1 MPFVANY
8 LPVTRL
14 TGFGDSCGFT
24 GVALESIAV
33 RDHSQR
39 GRFRFFVFFSA
50 WKKRG
55 NFLGWSD
62 VWCMSFFNSGGG
74 FGVDLFLIHLD
85 EMIINDNDIGSYFVH
100 IYIYIYIHS
109 TIHCMYFSHF
119 FSLLDDGDIGTSSI
133 PPSFGLAP
141 WTRRNA
147 LERWWSLFASKE
159 LLWRSPQP
167 STAFLV
173 PKFSWSSQTWM
184 IWMFVLLFVPGD
196 WCENSSTMKIP
207 CRPRPLQMIRI
218 FRDFSRRTSCQK
230 PPTKVWPP
238 GGRYHGTDDAPP
250 NATTQRGGRFSHP
263 PKHVGRGVEVKIG
276 SLSLPNF
283 QKEVHWLKRDYFPG
297 KYLEHSIF
305 AVETLIFG

>member
-1 MPFVANY
+1 MVHDSWPFFEIKGVKTC
-8 LPVTRL
+8 LSWRPFPVKPADRL
-14 TGFGDSCGFT
+14 WRFVWYRSGFGEHCSQGSFPERPFSCF
-24 GVALESIAV
+24 SC
-33 RDHSQR
+33 
-39 GRFRFFVFFSA
+39 FFLHENA
-50 WKKRG
+50 W
-55 NFLGWSD
+55 FLGWND
-62 VWCMSFFNSGGG
+62 VCFSFKSWSG

-85 EMIINDNDIGSYFVH
+85 EMIIDDNDIGSYFV
-100 IYIYIYIHS
+100 YIYIHS
-109 TIHCMYFSHF
+109 TIHCMYFSHI

-207 CRPRPLQMIRI
+207 CRPLSPNDT
-218 FRDFSRRTSCQK
+218 DF
-230 PPTKVWPP
+230 
-238 GGRYHGTDDAPP
+238 
-250 NATTQRGGRFSHP
+250 
-263 PKHVGRGVEVKIG
+263 
-276 SLSLPNF
+276 
-283 QKEVHWLKRDYFPG
+283 
-297 KYLEHSIF
+297 
-305 AVETLIFG
+305 

>member
-1 MPFVANY
+1 
-8 LPVTRL
+8 
-14 TGFGDSCGFT
+14 
-24 GVALESIAV
+24 
-33 RDHSQR
+33 
-39 GRFRFFVFFSA
+39 
-50 WKKRG
+50 
-55 NFLGWSD
+55 
-62 VWCMSFFNSGGG
+62 
-74 FGVDLFLIHLD
+74 
-85 EMIINDNDIGSYFVH
+85 
-100 IYIYIYIHS
+100 
-109 TIHCMYFSHF
+109 MYFSHF

-230 PPTKVWPP
+230 PPTKVWP

-250 NATTQRGGRFSHP
+250 NATTQRGGFRFSHP
-263 PKHVGRGVEVKIG
+263 PKQGGRGVESVKVKIG

-305 AVETLIFG
+305 AVETLIPFFG